1 MQLRKVLPAL
11 VATGAAAALMVGAAP
26 SAGAQTTTQASAQS
40 AGYPRLKCSKVTE
53 KGGWNSYRYVTVKN
67 NCKRTLKANVEW
79 SGKDSGWVAISKGTS
94 HTFKREIIMGAY
106 GVKMY
111 YKGKRYNTDL

>member
-1 MQLRKVLPAL
+1 MIPAL
-11 VATGAAAALMVGAAP
+11 AATGAAATLLLGAAP
-26 SAGAQTTTQASAQS
+26 SAGAQATTQVSAEAAS
-40 AGYPRLKCSKVTE
+40 GYPRLKCSKVTE
-53 KGGWNSYRYVTVKN
+53 KGGWQSYRYVTVKN
-67 NCKRTLKANVEW
+67 NCQSTLKANVEW